1 MTYEDKILSSII
13 NQEGEETGT
22 EETPVEEKEEKEEK
36 EEDAEEEIE

>member
-13 NQEGEETGT
+13 SQGEEETGA

-36 EEDAEEEIE
+36 EEDAEETE